1 MLQRISSNNEN
12 ISRQKKSHKR
22 ESTGRPKNSLS
33 RPRYTTDNSVR
44 VFRWMCAQHVLRG
57 VGFSRF
63 LLSLH
68 HIKRFI
74 FLPECS
80 VEASG
85 SGGWTHKLLA
95 GDFISATACHFFLPT
110 RAPRQ
115 FVGNWRDSNPFFRQ
129 FDLLCFDVAIFPD
142 EWDDDM
148 FNLFMN
154 VWIIMPA
161 NGL

>member
-1 MLQRISSNNEN
+1 MLERISSNNEN

-22 ESTGRPKNSLS
+22 ESTGGPKNSLS

-95 GDFISATACHFFLPT
+95 GDFISSTACHFFCRL
-110 RAPRQ
+110 
-115 FVGNWRDSNPFFRQ
+115 VLLGNLSAIGEIQTLFFRQ

-148 FNLFMN
+148 FNLCMN
-154 VWIIMPA
+154 HHA
-161 NGL
+161 G